1 MPRTCNLARLSL
13 YTLSWVQ
20 LARCGFK
27 PCTPGATTE
36 QPGLGEIFWR
46 VKASHSTR
54 RCHAKACTR
63 EPRPTKHPRA
73 GASSAPPQAPGEE
86 TNKLKFER
94 LGHITA
100 CWLMSLCSR
109 LMLVS
114 VELLFSASQIASL
127 GKETLL
133 EQI

>member
-1 MPRTCNLARLSL
+1 MH
-13 YTLSWVQ
+13 
-20 LARCGFK
+20 
-27 PCTPGATTE
+27 PGATTE

-46 VKASHSTR
+46 VKASHSR
-54 RCHAKACTR
+54 RRYHAKACTR
-63 EPRPTKHPRA
+63 EPRPTKHPRV
-73 GASSAPPQAPGEE
+73 GASSEPPQAPGEG

-94 LGHITA
+94 RDHITA